1 MLKIEAFTLG
11 LMIEANCYLV
21 SEDGHA
27 LVIDPGSKGR
37 SVHKRIEEMGIS
49 TIAPGQTL
57 SWRLTI
63 VRCISIRWMRRC
75 SRIRISTSARTLHR
89 SWSRASRRC

>member
-37 SVHKRIEEMGIS
+37 SVQKRIEEMGLIVDAVLLTHGHFDHCAGAHS
-49 TIAPGQTL
+49 AGPARKSASPPG
-57 SWRLTI
+57 SHPD
-63 VRCISIRWMRRC
+63 S
-75 SRIRISTSARTLHR
+75 
-89 SWSRASRRC
+89 

>member
-37 SVHKRIEEMGIS
+37 SVQKRIEEEG
-49 TIAPGQTL
+49 L
-57 SWRLTI
+57 SVDAVVLT
-63 VRCISIRWMRRC
+63 
-75 SRIRISTSARTLHR
+75 HGHFDH
-89 SWSRASRRC
+89 